1 MPDACSLAANGRVER
16 RRTLLAAGDSLVPK
30 QLLFSDAARRKMLDG
45 VDILAHAVGT
55 TLGPTGRNVII
66 SKSFGGPTVTK
77 DGVTVSKEIELED
90 PFENMGAKLVNVV
103 ASKTSDVAGDGTTT
117 ATILARAIYREGLR
131 NITSGA
137 NPTAV
142 RHGIEKAVEAAV
154 AELANSISRPVSKK
168 EEIAQ
173 VGTIAANNDPTIGG
187 LLADAVERVGRDGVI
202 TVEEG
207 KTATTT
213 LEFVEGMQ
221 FDKGY
226 LSPYFVTSPT
236 TMEVIFDD
244 ALILLHEKKIGN
256 LRELVPLL
264 EKVAQSGQ
272 PLLMVAEDVEGEA
285 LATLVVNK
293 LRGILNIAAV
303 KAPGFGD
310 RRKAMLGDIAVLTG
324 GTVISEDLGIKL
336 ESVTLEQLGRAKQVK
351 VNKDSTTVIQGAGV
365 RADIQKRIDQLRRQ
379 IEETESEYDK
389 EKFQERLAKM
399 SGGVALINVGAATE
413 AAMKEVKARVED
425 ALHATRAA
433 AEEGIVPGGGT
444 ALIRVIPAV
453 QKLAETLV
461 GDEKLGAAIVIRSL
475 EEPAR
480 HIASNSGHDGG
491 VIADEVKSRTGS
503 MGFNANTG
511 EYVDMFEAGIV
522 DPTKVTRSAL
532 QNAASIA
539 GLMLTTEAMITNIK
553 DDEEKN
559 AARVEG
565 SVR

>member
-1 MPDACSLAANGRVER
+1 MA
-16 RRTLLAAGDSLVPK
+16 K
-30 QLLFSDAARRKMLDG
+30 QLLFSDAARRKMLEG

-55 TLGPTGRNVII
+55 TLGPTGRNVIL

-77 DGVTVSKEIELED
+77 DGVTVSKEIELND

-117 ATILARAIYREGLR
+117 ATILARAIFREGLR

-142 RHGIEKAVEAAV
+142 RRGIEKAVETAV
-154 AELANSISRPVSKK
+154 EELKNKLSRPVSKK

-173 VGTIAANNDPTIGG
+173 VGAISANNDPTIGAM
-187 LLADAVERVGRDGVI
+187 LADAVERVGRDGVI

-207 KTATTT
+207 KTAETT

-236 TMEVIFDD
+236 TMDVVFDD
-244 ALILLHEKKIGN
+244 ALILLHEKKISN
-256 LRELVPLL
+256 LREMIPLL
-264 EKVAQSGQ
+264 EKVAQSGK
-272 PLLMVAEDVEGEA
+272 PLLIVAEDVDGEA

-293 LRGILNIAAV
+293 LRGVLNIAAV

-310 RRKAMLGDIAVLTG
+310 RRKAMLGDMAILTG
-324 GTVISEDLGIKL
+324 GTVISEDLGLKL
-336 ESVTLEQLGRAKQVK
+336 ENLDLEQLGKVKQVK
-351 VNKDSTTVIQGAGV
+351 VNKDSTTLIQGAGK

-389 EKFQERLAKM
+389 EKFQERLAKL

-413 AAMKEVKARVED
+413 AAMKETKARVED

-433 AEEGIVPGGGT
+433 AEEGIVPGGGV
-444 ALIRVIPAV
+444 ALLRVIPAV
-453 QKLAETLV
+453 QKLYEGLS
-461 GDEKLGAAIVIRSL
+461 GDEKLGAAIVLRSL

-480 HIASNSGHDGG
+480 HIASNSGHDGA
-491 VIADEVKSRTGS
+491 VVAEEVKSRSGS
-503 MGFNANTG
+503 FGFNANTG
-511 EYVDMFEAGIV
+511 EYVDMFAAGIV

-539 GLMLTTEAMITNIK
+539 ALMLTTEAMITNIK
-553 DDEEKN
+553 DDEKEN
-559 AARVEG
+559 AAKVEG

>member
-1 MPDACSLAANGRVER
+1 MA
-16 RRTLLAAGDSLVPK
+16 K
-30 QLLFSDAARRKMLDG
+30 QLLFSDAARRKMFEG

-55 TLGPTGRNVII
+55 TLGPTGRNVIL

-77 DGVTVSKEIELED
+77 DGVTVSKEIELPD

-142 RHGIEKAVEAAV
+142 RRGIDKAVEAAV
-154 AELANSISRPVSKK
+154 EELRTNVSRPVSKK

-173 VGTIAANNDPTIGG
+173 VGTISANNDPTIGNM
-187 LLADAVERVGRDGVI
+187 LADAVERVGRDGVI

-207 KTATTT
+207 KTAATT

-226 LSPYFVTSPT
+226 QSPYFVTSPT
-236 TMEVIFDD
+236 TMEVIFED
-244 ALILLHEKKIGN
+244 ALILLHEKKISS
-256 LRELVPLL
+256 LREMVPLL
-264 EKVAQSGQ
+264 EKVAQSGR
-272 PLLMVAEDVEGEA
+272 PLLIVAEDVEGEA

-293 LRGILNIAAV
+293 LRGVLNICAV

-310 RRKAMLGDIAVLTG
+310 RRKAMLGDMAVLTG
-324 GTVISEDLGIKL
+324 GTVMSEDLGLKL
-336 ESVTLEQLGRAKQVK
+336 ENLELSQLGQAKQIK
-351 VNKDSTTVIQGAGV
+351 VNKDSTTIIQGAGS
-365 RADIQKRIDQLRRQ
+365 RADIQKRVDQLRRQ

-389 EKFQERLAKM
+389 EKFQERLAKL

-413 AAMKEVKARVED
+413 AAMKETKARVED

-444 ALIRVIPAV
+444 ALLRVIPAV
-453 QKLAETLV
+453 EKVKATLE
-461 GDEKLGAAIVIRSL
+461 GDEALGAAIILRSL
-475 EEPAR
+475 EEPIR

-503 MGFNANTG
+503 TGFNANTG
-511 EYVDMFEAGIV
+511 EYVDMFTAGIV

-539 GLMLTTEAMITNIK
+539 ALMLTTEAMITNIK
-553 DDEEKN
+553 EDDKE
-559 AARVEG
+559 AGARVEG

>member
-1 MPDACSLAANGRVER
+1 
-16 RRTLLAAGDSLVPK
+16 VPK
-30 QLLFSDAARRKMLDG
+30 QLLFSDAARRKLLDG
-45 VDILAHAVGT
+45 VDTLAHAVGT

-66 SKSFGGPTVTK
+66 AKSFGGPTVTK
-77 DGVTVSKEIELED
+77 DGVTVSKEIELPD

-142 RHGIEKAVEAAV
+142 RRGIEKAVEAAV
-154 AELANSISRPVSKK
+154 TELHEKISR
-168 EEIAQ
+168 Q
-173 VGTIAANNDPTIGG
+173 VGTISANNDPKIGNM
-187 LLADAVERVGRDGVI
+187 LADAVERVGRDGVI

-207 KTATTT
+207 KTAETS

-226 LSPYFVTSPT
+226 LSPYFVTNPT
-236 TMEVIFDD
+236 TMEAVFDD
-244 ALILLHEKKIGN
+244 ALILLHEKKVAN
-256 LRELVPLL
+256 LRDLVPLL
-264 EKVAQSGQ
+264 EKIAQSGR
-272 PLLMVAEDVEGEA
+272 PLVIIAEDVEGEA
-285 LATLVVNK
+285 LAALVVNR
-293 LRGILNIAAV
+293 LRGVLNICAV

-310 RRKAMLGDIAVLTG
+310 RRKAMLQDMAVLTG
-324 GTVISEDLGIKL
+324 GSVISEDLGMKL
-336 ESVTLEQLGRAKQVK
+336 ENIELSQLGQAKQIK
-351 VNKDSTTVIQGAGV
+351 INKDSTTIINGAGV
-365 RADIQKRIDQLRRQ
+365 RADIQKRVDQLRRQ

-389 EKFQERLAKM
+389 EKFQERLAKI

-413 AAMKEVKARVED
+413 AEMKETKARVED

-444 ALIRVIPAV
+444 ALLRVLPAI
-453 QKLAETLV
+453 QKVYDSLH
-461 GDEKLGAAIVIRSL
+461 GDEKLGAGIVIRAV
-475 EEPAR
+475 EEPVR

-491 VIADEVKSRTGS
+491 VVAEEVKTRGGS
-503 MGFNANTG
+503 IGFNANTG
-511 EYVDMFEAGIV
+511 EYVDMFAAGIV

-539 GLMLTTEAMITNIK
+539 ALMLTTEAMITNLK
-553 DDEEKN
+553 EEDEKGPR
-559 AARVEG
+559 AEG

>member
-1 MPDACSLAANGRVER
+1 VA
-16 RRTLLAAGDSLVPK
+16 K
-30 QLLFSDAARRKMLDG
+30 QLLFSDAARRKMLEG
-45 VDILAHAVGT
+45 VDILARAVGT
-55 TLGPTGRNVII
+55 TLGPTGRNVIL

-77 DGVTVSKEIELED
+77 DGVTVSKEIELAD

-131 NITSGA
+131 SITSGA
-137 NPTAV
+137 SPTAV
-142 RHGIEKAVEAAV
+142 RRGIEKAVEAAV
-154 AELANSISRPVSKK
+154 EELTKKISRPVSKK

-173 VGTIAANNDPTIGG
+173 VGAISANNDPTIGAM
-187 LLADAVERVGRDGVI
+187 LADAVERVGRDGVI

-207 KTATTT
+207 KTAETT

-236 TMEVIFDD
+236 TMEVIFED
-244 ALILLHEKKIGN
+244 ALILLHEKKISS
-256 LRELVPLL
+256 LRDLIPLL
-264 EKVAQSGQ
+264 EKVAQSGK
-272 PLLMVAEDVEGEA
+272 PLLIVAEDVEGEA

-293 LRGILNIAAV
+293 LRGVLNVCAV

-324 GTVISEDLGIKL
+324 GTVISEDLGLKL
-336 ESVTLEQLGRAKQVK
+336 ENLQLKQLGSAKQVK
-351 VNKDSTTVIQGAGV
+351 VNKDSTTLIQGAGK

-389 EKFQERLAKM
+389 EKFQERLAKLA
-399 SGGVALINVGAATE
+399 GGVALIRVGAATE
-413 AAMKEVKARVED
+413 AAMKETKARVED

-433 AEEGIVPGGGT
+433 AEEGIVPGGGV
-444 ALIRVIPAV
+444 ALLRVIPAV
-453 QKLAETLV
+453 QKVHDRLKD
-461 GDEKLGAAIVIRSL
+461 DEKLGAAIILRSL
-475 EEPAR
+475 EEPTR
-480 HIASNSGHDGG
+480 NIAANSGHDGG
-491 VIADEVKSRTGS
+491 VVAEEVKSRTGPI
-503 MGFNANTG
+503 GFNANTG

-532 QNAASIA
+532 QNSASIA
-539 GLMLTTEAMITNIK
+539 ALMLTTEAMVTNIK

-559 AARVEG
+559 AQRVEG

>member
-1 MPDACSLAANGRVER
+1 M
-16 RRTLLAAGDSLVPK
+16 PK
-30 QLLFSDAARRKMLDG
+30 QLLFSDAARRKMFEG
-45 VDILAHAVGT
+45 VDTLARAVGT
-55 TLGPTGRNVII
+55 TLGPTGHNVIL

-77 DGVTVSKEIELED
+77 DGVTVAKEIELPD
-90 PFENMGAKLVNVV
+90 PFENMGAKLANVV
-103 ASKTSDVAGDGTTT
+103 ASKTSDTAGDGTTT
-117 ATILARAIYREGLR
+117 ATVLARAIYREGLK
-131 NITSGA
+131 NITAGA

-142 RHGIEKAVEAAV
+142 RRGIERAVAAAV
-154 AELANSISRPVSKK
+154 AELTDKVSRPVSKK

-173 VGTIAANNDPTIGG
+173 VGAISANNDPTIGKM
-187 LLADAVERVGRDGVI
+187 LADAVERVGRDGVI

-226 LSPYFVTSPT
+226 LSPYFVTST
-236 TMEVIFDD
+236 ATMEVVFEDP
-244 ALILLHEKKIGN
+244 LILLHEKKISS
-256 LRELVPLL
+256 LREMIPLL
-264 EKVAQSGQ
+264 EKVAQSGR
-272 PLLMVAEDVEGEA
+272 PLLIIAEDLEGEA

-293 LRGILNIAAV
+293 LRGILNICAV

-310 RRKAMLGDIAVLTG
+310 RRKAMLGDMAVLTG
-324 GTVISEDLGIKL
+324 GTVISEDLGLKL
-336 ESVTLEQLGRAKQVK
+336 ENLQLNQLGRAKQVK
-351 VNKDSTTVIQGAGV
+351 VNKDSTTIIQGEGKKPE
-365 RADIQKRIDQLRRQ
+365 IQRRIDQLRRQ

-389 EKFQERLAKM
+389 EKFQERLAKL
-399 SGGVALINVGAATE
+399 SGGVALIRVGAPTE
-413 AAMKEVKARVED
+413 ADMKQTKARIED

-444 ALIRVIPAV
+444 ALLRVASAV
-453 QKLAETLV
+453 QRAHEELT
-461 GDEKLGAAIVIRSL
+461 GDEKLGAAIVLRAL

-480 HIASNSGHDGG
+480 HIASNSGHDGA
-491 VIADEVKSRTGS
+491 VIVEEIRSHEGAV
-503 MGFNANTG
+503 GFDANTG
-511 EYVDMFEAGIV
+511 QFVDMFQAGII

-553 DDEEKN
+553 DDEKDN
-559 AARVEG
+559 APRVEG

>member
-1 MPDACSLAANGRVER
+1 MA
-16 RRTLLAAGDSLVPK
+16 K
-30 QLLFSDAARRKMLDG
+30 QLLFSDAARRKMLEG

-55 TLGPTGRNVII
+55 TLGPTGRNVIL

-77 DGVTVSKEIELED
+77 DGVTVSKEIELSD

-117 ATILARAIYREGLR
+117 ATILARAIFREGLR

-142 RHGIEKAVEAAV
+142 RRGIEKAVETAV
-154 AELANSISRPVSKK
+154 EELKTKLSRPVSKK

-173 VGTIAANNDPTIGG
+173 VGAISANNDPTIGAM
-187 LLADAVERVGRDGVI
+187 LADAVERVGRDGVI

-207 KTATTT
+207 KTAETT

-236 TMEVIFDD
+236 TMEVVFDD
-244 ALILLHEKKIGN
+244 ALILLHEKKISN
-256 LRELVPLL
+256 LREMIPLL
-264 EKVAQSGQ
+264 EKVAQSGK
-272 PLLMVAEDVEGEA
+272 PLLIVAEDVDGEA

-293 LRGILNIAAV
+293 LRGVLNIAAV

-310 RRKAMLGDIAVLTG
+310 RRKAMLGDMAILTG
-324 GTVISEDLGIKL
+324 GTVISEDLGLKL
-336 ESVTLEQLGRAKQVK
+336 ENLTLDQLGKVKQVK
-351 VNKDSTTVIQGAGV
+351 VNKDSTTLIQGAGK

-379 IEETESEYDK
+379 IDETESEYDK
-389 EKFQERLAKM
+389 EKFQERLAKL

-413 AAMKEVKARVED
+413 AQMKETKARVED

-433 AEEGIVPGGGT
+433 AEEGIVPGGGV
-444 ALIRVIPAV
+444 ALLRVIPAV
-453 QKLAETLV
+453 QKLYESLS
-461 GDEKLGAAIVIRSL
+461 GDEKLGAAIIMRSL

-480 HIASNSGHDGG
+480 HIASNSGHDGA
-491 VIADEVKSRTGS
+491 VVADEVKSRTGS
-503 MGFNANTG
+503 FGFNANTG
-511 EYVDMFEAGIV
+511 EYVDMFAAGIV

-539 GLMLTTEAMITNIK
+539 ALFLTTEVVIADK
-553 DDEEKN
+553 PEKS
-559 AARVEG
+559 APAG
-565 SVR
+565 SGGGMGGGDMDF

>member
-1 MPDACSLAANGRVER
+1 M
-16 RRTLLAAGDSLVPK
+16 PK
-30 QLLFSDAARRKMLDG
+30 QLLFSDAARRKMFEG
-45 VDILAHAVGT
+45 VDILARAVGT
-55 TLGPTGRNVII
+55 TLGPTGHNVIL

-77 DGVTVSKEIELED
+77 DGVTVAKEIELPD
-90 PFENMGAKLVNVV
+90 PFENMGAKLANVV
-103 ASKTSDVAGDGTTT
+103 ASKTSDTAGDGTTT
-117 ATILARAIYREGLR
+117 ATVLARAIYREGLK
-131 NITSGA
+131 NITAGA

-142 RHGIEKAVEAAV
+142 RRGIERAVGAAV
-154 AELANSISRPVSKK
+154 AELTDHVSRPVSKK

-173 VGTIAANNDPTIGG
+173 VGAISANNDPTIGKM
-187 LLADAVERVGRDGVI
+187 LADAVERVGRDGVI

-226 LSPYFVTSPT
+226 LSPYFVTST
-236 TMEVIFDD
+236 ATMEVVFEDP
-244 ALILLHEKKIGN
+244 LILLHEKKISS
-256 LRELVPLL
+256 LREMIPLL
-264 EKVAQSGQ
+264 EKVAQSGR
-272 PLLMVAEDVEGEA
+272 PLLIIAEDLEGEA

-293 LRGILNIAAV
+293 LRGILNICAV

-310 RRKAMLGDIAVLTG
+310 RRKAMLGDMAVLTG
-324 GTVISEDLGIKL
+324 GTVISEDLGLKL
-336 ESVTLEQLGRAKQVK
+336 ENLQLNQLGRAKQVK
-351 VNKDSTTVIQGAGV
+351 VNKDSTTIIQGEGKKPE
-365 RADIQKRIDQLRRQ
+365 IQRRIDQLRRQ

-389 EKFQERLAKM
+389 EKFQERLAKL
-399 SGGVALINVGAATE
+399 SGGVALIRVGAPTE
-413 AAMKEVKARVED
+413 ADMKQTKARIED

-444 ALIRVIPAV
+444 ALLRVAPAV
-453 QKLAETLV
+453 QRAHEELT
-461 GDEKLGAAIVIRSL
+461 GDEKLGAAIVLRAL

-480 HIASNSGHDGG
+480 HIASNSGHDGA
-491 VIADEVKSRTGS
+491 VIVEEIRNHEGAI
-503 MGFNANTG
+503 GFDANTG
-511 EYVDMFEAGIV
+511 QFVDMFQAGII

-553 DDEEKN
+553 DDEKDN
-559 AARVEG
+559 APRVEG

>member
-1 MPDACSLAANGRVER
+1 M
-16 RRTLLAAGDSLVPK
+16 PK
-30 QLLFSDAARRKMLDG
+30 QLLSPAAARRKMFEG
-45 VDILAHAVGT
+45 VDTLAHAVGT
-55 TLGPTGRNVII
+55 TLGPTGRNVIL

-77 DGVTVSKEIELED
+77 DGVTVSKEIELPD

-131 NITSGA
+131 GITAGA
-137 NPTAV
+137 SPTAV
-142 RHGIEKAVEAAV
+142 RRGIEKAVETAV
-154 AELANSISRPVSKK
+154 NELRDTLSRPVSKK

-173 VGTIAANNDPTIGG
+173 VGSISANNDPTIGAM
-187 LLADAVERVGRDGVI
+187 LADAVERVGRDGVI

-207 KTATTT
+207 KTATTG

-236 TMEVIFDD
+236 TMEVVFED
-244 ALILLHEKKIGN
+244 ALILLHEKKISS
-256 LRELVPLL
+256 LREMVPLL
-264 EKVAQSGQ
+264 EKVAQSGK
-272 PLLMVAEDVEGEA
+272 PLLIVAEDVEGEA

-293 LRGILNIAAV
+293 LRGVLNICAV

-324 GTVISEDLGIKL
+324 GTVISEDLGLKL
-336 ESVTLEQLGRAKQVK
+336 ENLQLSQLGKAKQVK
-351 VNKDSTTVIQGAGV
+351 VNKDSTTLIQGAGKKEE
-365 RADIQKRIDQLRRQ
+365 IQKRIAQLRRQ

-389 EKFQERLAKM
+389 EKFQERLAKL
-399 SGGVALINVGAATE
+399 SGGVALIRVGAATE
-413 AAMKEVKARVED
+413 AAMKETKARVED

-433 AEEGIVPGGGT
+433 AEEGIVPGGGVAAT
-444 ALIRVIPAV
+444 RVIPAAP
-453 QKLAETLV
+453 KRSESRA
-461 GDEKLGAAIVIRSL
+461 GPEKLGAAIVLRPL

-491 VIADEVKSRTGS
+491 VIAEEVRNLEGSTG
-503 MGFNANTG
+503 FDANTG
-511 EYVDMFEAGIV
+511 EFVDMYQAGIV

-539 GLMLTTEAMITNIK
+539 ALMLTTEAMIHNIK
-553 DDEEKN
+553 EDEEKG

>member
-1 MPDACSLAANGRVER
+1 MA
-16 RRTLLAAGDSLVPK
+16 K
-30 QLLFSDAARRKMLDG
+30 QLLFSDAARRKMLEG

-55 TLGPTGRNVII
+55 TLGPTGRNVIL

-77 DGVTVSKEIELED
+77 DGVTVSKEIELAD

-117 ATILARAIYREGLR
+117 ATILARAIYREGLK

-142 RHGIEKAVEAAV
+142 RRGIEKAVEAAV
-154 AELANSISRPVSKK
+154 AELAKISRPVSKK

-173 VGTIAANNDPTIGG
+173 VGTISANNDPEIGNM
-187 LLADAVERVGRDGVI
+187 LADAVERVGRDGVI

-207 KTATTT
+207 KTAATT

-236 TMEVIFDD
+236 TMEVIFED
-244 ALILLHEKKIGN
+244 ALILLHEKKISS
-256 LRELVPLL
+256 LREMVPLL
-264 EKVAQSGQ
+264 EKVAQSGK
-272 PLLMVAEDVEGEA
+272 PLLIIAEDVEGEA

-293 LRGILNIAAV
+293 LRGVLNICAV

-310 RRKAMLGDIAVLTG
+310 RRKAMLGDIAVVTG
-324 GTVISEDLGIKL
+324 GTVISEDLGLKL
-336 ESVTLEQLGRAKQVK
+336 ENLTLAQLGKAKQIK
-351 VNKDSTTVIQGAGV
+351 VNKDSTTLIQGAGKK
-365 RADIQKRIDQLRRQ
+365 ADIQRRIDQLRRQ

-389 EKFQERLAKM
+389 EKFQERLAKL
-399 SGGVALINVGAATE
+399 SGGVALIRVGAPTE
-413 AAMKEVKARVED
+413 ADMKQTKARIED

-433 AEEGIVPGGGT
+433 AEEGIVPGGGV
-444 ALIRVIPAV
+444 ALLRVAPAV
-453 QKLAETLV
+453 QKLHETLT
-461 GDEKLGAAIVIRSL
+461 GDEKLGAAIILRSL
-475 EEPAR
+475 EEPIR
-480 HIASNSGHDGG
+480 HIAANSGHDGG
-491 VIADEVKSRTGS
+491 VIADEVKSHEGS
-503 MGFNANTG
+503 IGFDANTG
-511 EYVDMFEAGIV
+511 EFVDMFKAGIV

-532 QNAASIA
+532 QNAASIS

-553 DDEEKN
+553 DDEKDS
-559 AARVEG
+559 AARIEG

>member
-1 MPDACSLAANGRVER
+1 M
-16 RRTLLAAGDSLVPK
+16 PK
-30 QLLFSDAARRKMLDG
+30 QLLFSDAARRKMLEG

-55 TLGPTGRNVII
+55 TLGPTGRNVIL

-77 DGVTVSKEIELED
+77 DGVTVSKEIELAD

-103 ASKTSDVAGDGTTT
+103 ASKTSDTAGDGTTT
-117 ATILARAIYREGLR
+117 ATILARAIFREGLR
-131 NITSGA
+131 IVTSGA
-137 NPTAV
+137 NPTTV
-142 RHGIEKAVEAAV
+142 RRGIEKAVEAAV
-154 AELANSISRPVSKK
+154 EELTTNISRPVSKK

-173 VGTIAANNDPTIGG
+173 VGTISANNDPVIGN
-187 LLADAVERVGRDGVI
+187 LLADAVEKVGRDGVI

-236 TMEVIFDD
+236 TMEAVLDD
-244 ALILLHEKKIGN
+244 ALILLHEKKIAN
-256 LRELVPLL
+256 LRELIPLL

-272 PLLMVAEDVEGEA
+272 PLIIIAEDVEGEA

-293 LRGILNIAAV
+293 LRGILNICAV

-310 RRKAMLGDIAVLTG
+310 RRKAMLGDMAVLTG

-336 ESVTLEQLGRAKQVK
+336 ENLQLSQLGRAKQIK
-351 VNKDSTTVIQGAGV
+351 VNKDSTTIIQGAGERDAIV
-365 RADIQKRIDQLRRQ
+365 KRIDQLRRQ

-389 EKFQERLAKM
+389 EKFQERLAKI
-399 SGGVALINVGAATE
+399 SGGVAVISVGAATE
-413 AAMKEVKARVED
+413 AEMKEVKARVED

-433 AEEGIVPGGGT
+433 ADEGIVPGGGT
-444 ALIRVIPAV
+444 ALIRVLPAV
-453 QKLAETLV
+453 QKVHDALT
-461 GDEKLGAAIVIRSL
+461 GDEKVGAAIILRAL
-475 EEPAR
+475 EEPVR

-491 VIADEVKSRTGS
+491 VVVDEVKGHTGS
-503 MGFNANTG
+503 TGFNANTG
-511 EYVDMFEAGIV
+511 EYVDMFAAGIV

-532 QNAASIA
+532 QNAASISA
-539 GLMLTTEAMITNIK
+539 LMLTTEAMITNIK
-553 DDEEKN
+553 EDEEKG

-565 SVR
+565 SVRW